1 MKEWYCPN
9 CDTKNSGSV
18 KTCTSC
24 GCSKPA
30 DAVEATNMDIGTN
43 YLQKKWRCNVCNY
56 ENPAKVKKCLECGAA
71 RGAQKEKK
79 KIDPIFIVIPV
90 AIICF
95 MVIPMV
101 KGIYGPSAP
110 AEASIGV
117 TTKRQPDPDMP
128 YAATSAGITYLYKGK
143 LLEFNEYDGG
153 VVIKTKI
160 TSSFNNQATVN
171 LNYRN
176 VEDLIVNQGCDRYD
190 EIQYWAVADLS
201 DGTEGKVVSF
211 TVPKSTITKIKNGD
225 IVVTQMGDYVDD
237 LYILPSLR
245 D

>member
-1 MKEWYCPN
+1 MNEWYCPE
-9 CDTKNSGSV
+9 CDAKNSGSV

-24 GCSKPA
+24 GCPKPA
-30 DAVEATNMDIGTN
+30 DAVAATSISSGSTP
-43 YLQKKWRCNVCNY
+43 KKWTCNICNY
-56 ENPAKVKKCLECGAA
+56 ENPAKANKCLECGAV
-71 RGAQKEKK
+71 RGSQKEKK
-79 KIDPIFIVIPV
+79 KINPMLIVIPA
-90 AIICF
+90 AILCF
-95 MVIPMV
+95 FVIPMV
-101 KGIYGPSAP
+101 KGIYGRPAP
-110 AEASIGV
+110 AETAPV
-117 TTKRQPDPDMP
+117 TTTKREPDPDMP
-128 YAATSAGITYLYKGK
+128 SAAVSAGVTYLYKGK

-176 VEDLIVNQGCDRYD
+176 VEDLIVNQGCSRYD